1 MFYVL
6 GKGNVKFSM
15 LFIDLVFPELSPY
28 LVFILKVV
36 CFFTL
41 FMVLEIFYKYVST
54 LKYWK
59 Y

>member
-1 MFYVL
+1 MF
-6 GKGNVKFSM
+6 KFST

-28 LVFILKVV
+28 LVFRLKVV
-36 CFFTL
+36 RFFTL
-41 FMVLEIFYKYVST
+41 FMVLQIFYKYVST